1 VLSLTPSAAEMIAH
15 LTDQAELPDGG
26 LRIAD
31 DGPKPGLTMS
41 VVPRPAAD
49 DLVVL
54 QHQVAVYLDPI
65 AAERL
70 STETLDARS
79 GEAGAA
85 FFLEP

>member
-1 VLSLTPSAAEMIAH
+1 MLSVTQSAAQMIAH
-15 LTDQAELPDGG
+15 LTDQAELPEGG

-31 DGPKPGLTMS
+31 EGPEPGLKMS
-41 VVPRPAAD
+41 VAPRPAAD

-54 QHQVAVYLDPI
+54 QHHVAIYLDPI

-79 GEAGAA
+79 NEGGAA